1 MSTQDD
7 ELIRIQNR
15 INAEDSLLNSRTTI
29 FLLTNG
35 FLLAILGVE
44 SYGLLRLAFCF
55 LGIFVTGIWFLIG
68 WQSYRILREFHNERA
83 NRFPDSIEVN
93 VSKKALFSHIRIT
106 DCLAFWLPLIFMAI
120 WIFSSALIAI
130 LSL

>member
-68 WQSYRILREFHNERA
+68 WQSYRILREFHKERA
-83 NRFPDSIEVN
+83 NRFPDSIEVS
-93 VSKKALFSHIRIT
+93 VSKKALFRPIQINNY
-106 DCLAFWLPLIFMAI
+106 LAFWLPLIFMAT
-120 WIFSSALIAI
+120 WIFSGVMISIG
-130 LSL
+130 S